1 LRIIGGKLKGKKLA
15 RIRGTKIRPTADR
28 LREAIFNIL
37 ADRVKDAF
45 VLDLFAG
52 SGACGIEA
60 LSRGAQFAVFVDNSK
75 ESITT
80 IKNNVRSCGYEQ
92 CSETIRWDI
101 LKNLNCIGAYDR
113 GFDLV
118 FLDPP
123 YNTNCITPTLI
134 KLHRKNTLVRGGCIV
149 IEHSYHEGVPSD
161 IGDFRAMDGRRY
173 GQALV
178 TFLSCGP

>member
-1 LRIIGGKLKGKKLA
+1 MRIIGGKLKGKKLA
-15 RIRGTKIRPTADR
+15 PIRGTKIRPTADR

-37 ADRVKDAF
+37 GDRVKGAF

-52 SGACGIEA
+52 TGACGIEA

-75 ESITT
+75 ESIITV
-80 IKNNVRSCGYEQ
+80 KNNVRSCGLEQ

-101 LKNLNCIGAYDR
+101 LKNLNCIEAHDR
-113 GFDLV
+113 SFDLV

-123 YNTNCITPTLI
+123 YNKNCIKPTLL
-134 KLHRKNTLVRGGCIV
+134 KLHHKDALVPGGCIV
-149 IEHSYHEGVPSD
+149 IEHSYREEVPPD
-161 IGDFRAMDGRRY
+161 IGEFRATDTRRY

-178 TFLSCGP
+178 TFLTYGP